1 MKSWADGLLKA
12 ALTGAIALAM
22 PLVAVPAKALS
33 LYEEPKYAA
42 ILINPATHEV
52 LYSRRADLPRY
63 PASITKVMTLYLA
76 FEAIEAGKLKLTD
89 PVVMS
94 RHAAAQAPSRLGLA
108 VGRSITVE
116 QAIHIIA
123 VKSAN
128 DVAVALAEKIA
139 GSETA
144 FAAMMT
150 GKARRLGMTNT
161 YFVNAS
167 GLPNPAHI
175 STARD
180 IAILS
185 MAMLDHFPQYYKCF
199 GQQIYTYGSQTMMNH
214 NKLLGKIPGV
224 DGIKTGYTAAAGF
237 TLAASATRGSRRLIA
252 VVLGGPSTMA
262 RDENVSALLDAGFDV
277 LDRRSHGQRTTV
289 AANLNEPN
297 DYGLSG
303 TEALTEQGSGDESVT
318 INNGRTRR

>member
-1 MKSWADGLLKA
+1 MTITRAGKFRA
-12 ALTGAIALAM
+12 AIAACLIAMATPFVAM
-22 PLVAVPAKALS
+22 PAQAMS

-52 LYSRRADLPRY
+52 LYSRRADQYRY

-76 FEAIEAGKLKLTD
+76 FEALETGKLKLSD
-89 PVVMS
+89 PVFIS
-94 RHAAAQAPSRLGLA
+94 RYAASQAPSRLGLA
-108 VGRSITVE
+108 VGKSLTVE
-116 QAIHIIA
+116 QAIRVIA

-150 GKARRLGMTNT
+150 GKARKLGMMNT
-161 YFVNAS
+161 YFANAS

-175 STARD
+175 TTARD
-180 IAILS
+180 IAVLS
-185 MAMLDHFPQYYKCF
+185 MATIDNFPRYYRYFSTQTYAF
-199 GQQIYTYGSQTMMNH
+199 GNQVMVNH
-214 NKLLGKIPGV
+214 NKLLGKMPGV

-237 TLAASATRGSRRLIA
+237 TLAASATRNGKRLIA

-262 RDENVSALLDAGFDV
+262 RDQNVAALLDAGFDV
-277 LDRRSHGQRTTV
+277 LDRRALGQRITV
-289 AANLNEPN
+289 AANLNEPS
-297 DYGLSG
+297 DYGLG
-303 TEALTEQGSGDESVT
+303 TETLTEQGSGDDSVT
-318 INNGRTRR
+318 FSPPPKRR